1 MVPVKLENIR
11 SLEFLKE
18 DIERLEVFLTGFCNS
33 LGGTLK
39 EAVSNTLIAGG
50 KRLRPIIFLICAKTD
65 GYDIDRLMPA
75 AAAIEI
81 IHTASLIHDDIID
94 KSALR
99 RGRKTI
105 HKKYDKDTA
114 KFVGDY
120 LFTHTFSLL
129 NTYRDPDILMEMSF
143 AAQNL
148 VKGEFDQLKTKGDFQ
163 QDERIYLRKIDE
175 KTASLFK
182 VSCVLG
188 GLLSGSS
195 IKDIKNM
202 RAFGKYLGYAFQIN
216 DDLMDLDYRRSVIEI
231 GKPTGSDLRQ
241 GNVTLP
247 LIYASR
253 EKYFRSGVKKL
264 LLKEKIMEADIKEII
279 DLMNNTDA
287 VEKTKDKLR
296 SYLQKAK
303 AVAGNISG
311 DARQKGLKQVCRI
324 IEEGVSSKGASN

>member
-1 MVPVKLENIR
+1 MVSVKLENIK
-11 SLEFLKE
+11 SLEFLKD
-18 DIERLEVFLTGFCNS
+18 DIEKLEVFLGSLCNS
-33 LGGTLK
+33 LEGTLK

-65 GYDIDRLMPA
+65 DYDIDSLIPA

-105 HKKYDKDTA
+105 HKRYDKDTA

-129 NTYRDPDILMEMSF
+129 NTYRDPDILMEMSV

-148 VKGEFDQLKTKGDFQ
+148 VKGEFDQLKTKGNLK
-163 QDERIYLRKIDE
+163 QDEGVYFRKIDE

-188 GLLSGSS
+188 GMLSASS
-195 IKDIKNM
+195 EKDIKNM
-202 RAFGKYLGYAFQIN
+202 RSFGKYLGYAFQIN
-216 DDLMDLDYRRSVIEI
+216 DDLIDLDYKRSAIEI
-231 GKPTGSDLRQ
+231 GKPIGSDLRQ

-253 EKYFRSGVKKL
+253 EKGFRSGVKRL
-264 LLKEKIMEADIKEII
+264 LIKDKILESDIKEII
-279 DLMNNTDA
+279 DLMNNTNA
-287 VEKTKDKLR
+287 VEKTKEKLG
-296 SYLQKAK
+296 SYLDKAK
-303 AVAGNISG
+303 AMAGRISG
-311 DARQKGLKQVCRI
+311 YDRRKGLEQVCRI
-324 IEEGVSSKGASN
+324 IEESVSSKGAGN